1 VASTFQQI
9 TNSFF
14 QDFIEKEKI
23 YEWIDIEIIF
33 KQILSKYKE
42 FSLLVFYLR
51 NSEIYMN

>member
-1 VASTFQQI
+1 MASTFQQI
-9 TNSFF
+9 TNSLF

>member
-1 VASTFQQI
+1 MASTFPQI

>member
-1 VASTFQQI
+1 MASTFQQI

>member
-1 VASTFQQI
+1 MASTFQQI

-33 KQILSKYKE
+33 KQMLSKYKE